1 MKKYKKCF
9 TMEFPD
15 LTAIGGMAKIKF
27 DPNFDRVPSTKEL
40 VNTRD
45 LGWQY
50 WNEVLIK
57 K

>member
-9 TMEFPD
+9 TMEFSD